1 MQWQDNAIILGV
13 KRHGETS
20 VVVEVM
26 TRSRGRH
33 MGMVRGGRSRSM
45 QPVLQAGNLVEAT
58 WRARLHEHLGEFRME
73 PVTLR
78 AARLMETATAVYG
91 IQAMAALLRLLPER
105 DPHPHLYDALDV
117 ILENLQNPADAGE
130 LFVRFELAV
139 LNDLGFGLDLTE
151 CAATGVRE
159 DLAFVSPKSGRA
171 VCRAAGLPWA
181 DKMLTLP
188 PFLTSGAMV
197 AADGDSLSEAFR
209 LTGFF
214 LHRHVYEPRG
224 IQVAAARDGFIQA
237 AMKAVVMISRGNDAV
252 PSDVAARR

>member
-1 MQWQDNAIILGV
+1 MQWQDHAIILGV
-13 KRHGETS
+13 KRLGENS
-20 VVVEVM
+20 VIAEVM
-26 TRSRGRH
+26 TRARGRH
-33 MGMVRGGRSRSM
+33 MGLVRSGRSRAM

-78 AARLMETATAVYG
+78 AARLMETATSVYG
-91 IQAMAALLRLLPER
+91 VQAMAALLRLLPER

-171 VCRAAGLPWA
+171 VCRAAGMPWA
-181 DKMLTLP
+181 DKMLALP
-188 PFLTSGAMV
+188 SFLAAGAMA
-197 AADGDSLSEAFR
+197 AADRESLAAAFR

-224 IQVAAARDGFIQA
+224 IEIAVARDGFMQA
-237 AMKAVVMISRGNDAV
+237 ALKAVAVASLDDAAV
-252 PSDVAARR
+252 SPSLLAKG

>member
-1 MQWQDNAIILGV
+1 MQWQDQAIILGV

-20 VVVEVM
+20 VIAEVM
-26 TRSRGRH
+26 TRDRGRH
-33 MGMVRGGRSRSM
+33 MGMVRSGRSRAM
-45 QPVLQAGNLVEAT
+45 QPVLQAGNQVEVT

-73 PVTLR
+73 PVRLR

-91 IQAMAALLRLLPER
+91 VQAMGSLLRLLPER

-117 ILENLQNPADAGE
+117 ILEHLQDPLDAGE

-139 LNDLGFGLDLTE
+139 LNDLGFGLDLAE

-171 VCRAAGLPWA
+171 VCRSAGAPWA
-181 DKMLTLP
+181 DKMLALP
-188 PFLTSGAMV
+188 PFLAAGTAT
-197 AADGDSLSEAFR
+197 AADRDSLADAFR

-224 IQVAAARDGFIQA
+224 IEIAAARDGFIQA
-237 AMKAVVMISRGNDAV
+237 ALKALSAAAVVNA
-252 PSDVAARR
+252 PPERRPAMGA

>member
-91 IQAMAALLRLLPER
+91 VQAMAALLRLLPER

-181 DKMLTLP
+181 DKMLALP

-197 AADGDSLSEAFR
+197 AADGDSLSAAFR

-237 AMKAVVMISRGNDAV
+237 AMKAVVMVSRGNDAV
-252 PSDVAARR
+252 PSDVAAGR